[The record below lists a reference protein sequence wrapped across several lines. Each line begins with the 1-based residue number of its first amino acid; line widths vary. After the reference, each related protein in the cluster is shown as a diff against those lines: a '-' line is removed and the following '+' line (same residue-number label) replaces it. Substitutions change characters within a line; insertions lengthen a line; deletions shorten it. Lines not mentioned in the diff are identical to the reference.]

1 MAFKTITSKIAPVI
15 IGAGRM
21 KSTTY
26 IATKVSGPN
35 NLSGVFTSEII
46 QFDNAS
52 GGGEKTIGNRDA
64 SGNINWNNNASGKIK
79 LNTSKF
85 KKASNNQ
92 ISSLANE
99 LATSAVDKQALNAAS
114 GKGNQDNTD
123 GNTDSSQS
131 KPTPKPRDEGGGFS
145 GSGGASKVPRNSY
158 DKGLCYP
165 VAMRTGLKGQDII
178 KIDVLKFSPKK
189 MSGGVSQDRWTDST
203 TTDDK
208 GNVTVTES
216 AAKKKKGAI
225 IGSVILPVP
234 TSVNS
239 TNQASWDQG
248 TMTAAQMA
256 MANMVKTGL
265 SQDGLTGAAAEAQ
278 EALSQARTDSGATKK
293 ALGSFFTEQLTG
305 TSDMLTRTSG
315 MVQNPNMELLFK
327 GPQMRAFSFSWK
339 MSPRDEKESIVIAKI
354 IRMFKQSM
362 APQKTEGGLFLKSP
376 NIYQLTFQ
384 QGTKPHKFLPKM
396 KECALT
402 NCAVNFTPDGSYMT
416 YDNTAMVSLEMSL
429 SFQEM
434 EPIYN
439 NDMSHDDDSIGF

>member
-1 MAFKTITSKIAPVI
+1 MASATATSKIAPVV
-15 IGAGRM
+15 IGSGRM

-26 IATKVSGPN
+26 ISTKVTGPDKLGN
-35 NLSGVFTSEII
+35 YNSEII
-46 QFDNAS
+46 QSDNAS
-52 GGGEKTIGNRDA
+52 GGGEKSIASRDSSGKITWNKDA
-64 SGNINWNNNASGKIK
+64 SNKIK
-79 LNTSKF
+79 LNESKF
-85 KKASNNQ
+85 KKASDNQ
-92 ISSLANE
+92 ISSLADQ
-99 LATSAVDKQALNAAS
+99 LATSAVEKQGLNAAA
-114 GKGNQDNTD
+114 GKGNQDTTD

-131 KPTPKPRDEGGGFS
+131 KPTPTPRDQTGGLS

-165 VAMRTGLKGQDII
+165 VSMRTGLKGQDII

-189 MSGGVSQDRWTDST
+189 MSGGVSQDRWTDT
-203 TTDDK
+203 INEDGK
-208 GNVTVTES
+208 VTES

-265 SQDGLTGAAAEAQ
+265 SQDGLSGAAAEAQ

-362 APQKTEGGLFLKSP
+362 APQ
-376 NIYQLTFQ
+376 
-384 QGTKPHKFLPKM
+384 
-396 KECALT
+396 
-402 NCAVNFTPDGSYMT
+402 
-416 YDNTAMVSLEMSL
+416 
-429 SFQEM
+429 
-434 EPIYN
+434 
-439 NDMSHDDDSIGF
+439 